1 LNFLSTQSTDL
12 IPSRQV
18 LPYSD
23 FPRYL
28 SSNSSSSVSA
38 GASATLTSQNIQLN
52 QLPDKFII
60 CVRKPMVDMTNT
72 DSDSFFP
79 ITAISVN
86 LNNQSGLL
94 SSSSP
99 QNLWKLSVEAGS
111 SQSYN
116 EWRGVQSVN
125 DNATGVG
132 SSVKTIGSL
141 LVLSPAMS
149 LSLPAMLSSGSI
161 GQFQFQIQITCTNPY
176 SVAITP
182 EIVICCMNSGI
193 MVNASG
199 SSAIYTGILTK
210 EMVVST
216 ATEDEVPA
224 LEVPEYTRMVGGKM
238 ANFGALRKML
248 LGKLGRMRAG
258 RTGSSSGGQS
268 AHSGGVRRY
277 V

>member
-1 LNFLSTQSTDL
+1 
-12 IPSRQV
+12 
-18 LPYSD
+18 
-23 FPRYL
+23 
-28 SSNSSSSVSA
+28 
-38 GASATLTSQNIQLN
+38 
-52 QLPDKFII
+52 
-60 CVRKPMVDMTNT
+60 MVDMTNT

-79 ITAISVN
+79 ITGISVN

-94 SSSSP
+94 SSCSP
-99 QNLWKLSVEAGS
+99 QQLWKLSIEAGS

-116 EWRGVQSVN
+116 EFRGVQSVN

-132 SSVKTIGSL
+132 ASVKTTGSL

-176 SVAITP
+176 ATAITP
-182 EIVICCMNSGI
+182 EICICCVNSGI
-193 MVNASG
+193 MVNAAG

-224 LEVPEYTRMVGGKM
+224 LEVPEYTRMVGGKLG
-238 ANFGALRKML
+238 NFGALRKML
-248 LGKLGRMRAG
+248 MGKIGRMRAG

-268 AHSGGVRRY
+268 AHSGGVRKY
-277 V
+277 I